1 MFVLSSARRAALVLI
16 LAAASW
22 GLGTVVAK
30 RALAEVAPITLL
42 AIQLGSSVLVLSFL
56 MRWRRIPFR
65 DPAASPVLG
74 RLGLLNPGLAYAFSL
89 LGLVSISASLSV
101 LLWALEPLLI
111 LMLAALAL
119 RERLTGVLGALSVLA
134 IAGLSLVIAT
144 PDTSGRYLGVLLT
157 MAGVACCAVYTVV
170 ARRWIGTAESTA
182 QVVVA
187 QQAHAFVLALAL
199 VGALALA
206 GGGVFPENVTTI
218 GFASAVGS
226 GVLYFGLAYWLYLSG
241 LRHLPASVA
250 SASFYLVPVF
260 GIAGGFLLLGE
271 RLTPGQWLGV
281 AVVALAVVGI
291 LRWTAAT
298 GPALHGLS
306 VSAEPWRPPT

>member
-1 MFVLSSARRAALVLI
+1 M
-16 LAAASW
+16 
-22 GLGTVVAK
+22 
-30 RALAEVAPITLL
+30 
-42 AIQLGSSVLVLSFL
+42 
-56 MRWRRIPFR
+56 
-65 DPAASPVLG
+65 
-74 RLGLLNPGLAYAFSL
+74 LNPGLAYALSL
-89 LGLVSISASLSV
+89 LGLVSINASLSV

-134 IAGLSLVIAT
+134 IAGLLLMVAT
-144 PDTSGRYLGVLLT
+144 PDTSGQYLGVLLT
-157 MAGVACCAVYTVV
+157 VAGVACCAVYTVV

-187 QQAHAFVLALAL
+187 QQAHAFGFALAI
-199 VGALALA
+199 VAALALA
-206 GGGVFPENVTTI
+206 GGGVIPENVTPI

-226 GVLYFGLAYWLYLSG
+226 GVLYFGLASWLYLSG

-291 LRWTAAT
+291 LRRTAAT
-298 GPALHGLS
+298 GPAFHGLS